1 MGWGVSIL
9 SNATTYHKSCSGLL
23 SNSDNT
29 QFFST
34 AWQLANLKVLKS
46 FRIHFVPKSYCH
58 LIEASFFACLVALS
72 LRGKQLGPVWPPIC
86 IWKGSEIGK
95 GEPNVAL
102 LLLLCR
108 LEHRCTKHDLCTLP
122 STFRKMIL
130 KKNSPALPIAGA

>member
-1 MGWGVSIL
+1 MGWGVSIS
-9 SNATTYHKSCSGLL
+9 SNATTYHKSCCGLL

-46 FRIHFVPKSYCH
+46 FRIHFVPKSYCRS
-58 LIEASFFACLVALS
+58 IEASFNFACLVVLS
-72 LRGKQLGPVWPPIC
+72 LRGKQLGPVWPPFC

-95 GEPNVAL
+95 GKRNVAL

-122 STFRKMIL
+122 STFRKRIL
-130 KKNSPALPIAGA
+130 KKIPQLCQ

>member
-1 MGWGVSIL
+1 MGWGVSIS
-9 SNATTYHKSCSGLL
+9 SNATTYHKSCCGLL

-46 FRIHFVPKSYCH
+46 FRIHFVPKSYFDRG
-58 LIEASFFACLVALS
+58 LFFACLVALS
-72 LRGKQLGPVWPPIC
+72 LRGKQLGPVWQLIC
-86 IWKGSEIGK
+86 IWKGSKIGK
-95 GEPNVAL
+95 GERNVAL

-122 STFRKMIL
+122 STFRKRIF
-130 KKNSPALPIAGA
+130 KKIPQLCQ